1 MNGLYA
7 LTLIMIVYAL
17 GDMIATRTKA
27 IISMLFVASVV
38 FAVAFWNGLPATI
51 FSDSTLQ
58 AFASVTVGLLLVHM
72 GTTIKLN
79 DLIKQW
85 KTVVIV
91 LCSTIAICLGVYFV
105 GGLIIDKAMA
115 LIGAPILGG
124 GVVAFLVMSE
134 ALTKAGAEEAVV
146 VFGSLVL
153 VIQGVVGFPI
163 ASFLCK
169 KEALRLKGQIASG
182 ELTLNQPL
190 EDEESR
196 PAWRIFPKTPEAYNG
211 PNYLIAKLAIVA
223 CLAQWLSGLTGGK
236 VNMLVICLVLG
247 VLFREIGFLDEASLT
262 KANGF
267 TFVIGAVLVNVFAS
281 LANTTPSLVLS
292 MIGPLAV
299 VVVVGLATCAVVSIL
314 VGKIFHQSWYMSFA
328 LGVTALFG
336 FPGTLI
342 VPTEV
347 CKAVADSEEENQTL
361 LQSILPKMIIAGMVS
376 VSIVS
381 VVFAGVM
388 ASWA

>member
-7 LTLIMIVYAL
+7 LTIVMIVYAL
-17 GDMIATRTKA
+17 GDMIATKTKA

-38 FAVAFWNGLPATI
+38 FAIGFWNGLPATI
-51 FSDSTLQ
+51 FADSALQ
-58 AFASVTVGLLLVHM
+58 GFASVTVGLLLVHM
-72 GTTIKLN
+72 GTTIKLK
-79 DLIKQW
+79 DLIKEW
-85 KTVVIV
+85 KTVIIV
-91 LCSTIAICLGVYFV
+91 LCSTIAICLGVYFI
-105 GGLIIDKAMA
+105 GGIIIDKAMA

-124 GVVAFLVMSE
+124 GVVAFVVMSD
-134 ALTKAGAEEAVV
+134 ALKNAGENVI

-153 VIQGVVGFPI
+153 VVQGVVGFPL
-163 ASFLCK
+163 ASFFCK

-182 ELTLNQPL
+182 ELMLSKPL
-190 EDEESR
+190 EDDAAKSSF
-196 PAWRIFPKTPEAYNG
+196 RIFPKTPDDYNG

-223 CLAQWLSGLTGGK
+223 CLAQWLSGLTNGN
-236 VNMLVICLVLG
+236 VNMLVICLILG
-247 VLFREIGFLDEASLT
+247 VIFKEIGFLDEASLT

-281 LANTTPSLVLS
+281 LANTTPALVLS
-292 MIGPLAV
+292 MIKPLAV
-299 VVVVGLATCAVVSIL
+299 VVVIGLICCAIVAVL
-314 VGKIFHQSWYMSFA
+314 VGKIFHQSWYMSCA

-347 CKAVADSEEENQTL
+347 AKAVADSEDEKEVI
-361 LQSILPKMIIAGMVS
+361 LQNILPRMIIAGMVS

-388 ASWA
+388 ANWV

>member
-7 LTLIMIVYAL
+7 LTIVMIVYAL
-17 GDMIATRTKA
+17 GDMVATKTKA
-27 IISMLFVASVV
+27 IVSMLFVASVI
-38 FAVAFWNGLPATI
+38 FAVGFWNGLPATI
-51 FSDSTLQ
+51 FTDSALSG
-58 AFASVTVGLLLVHM
+58 FASVTVGLLLVHM
-72 GTTIKLN
+72 GTTIKLK
-79 DLIKQW
+79 DLAREW

-91 LCSTIAICLGVYFV
+91 LCSTVAICVGVYFL
-105 GGLIIDKAMA
+105 GSLFIDREMA

-124 GVVAFLVMSE
+124 GVVAFVVMSE
-134 ALTKAGAEEAVV
+134 ALQNAGEAVV

-169 KEALRLKGQIASG
+169 KEALRLKSEIVSG
-182 ELTLNQPL
+182 KLCLNKSL
-190 EDEESR
+190 DEDAAK
-196 PAWRIFPKTPEAYNG
+196 PAFRIFPKTPEAYNG
-211 PNYLIAKLAIVA
+211 ANYLIAKLAIVA
-223 CLAQWLSGLTGGK
+223 CIAQWLSNLTNGN
-236 VNMLVICLVLG
+236 VNMLVICLILG
-247 VLFREIGFLDEASLT
+247 VLFKEIGFLDEASLT

-281 LANTTPSLVLS
+281 LANTTPALVLS
-292 MIGPLAV
+292 MIKPLAV
-299 VVVVGLATCAVVSIL
+299 VVVVGLVCCAVVSIL
-314 VGKIFHQSWYMSFA
+314 IGKIFKQSWCMSFA

-347 CKAVADSEEENQTL
+347 AKAVASNDEEKEL
-361 LQSILPKMIIAGMVS
+361 ILQNILPKMIIAGMVS

-381 VVFAGVM
+381 VIFAGIM
-388 ASWA
+388 ANWV

>member
-1 MNGLYA
+1 MNGLIA
-7 LTLIMIVYAL
+7 LTIVLVVYAV
-17 GDMIATRTKA
+17 GDIIATKTKA

-51 FSDSTLQ
+51 FADSGLQ
-58 AFASVTVGLLLVHM
+58 GFAAVTVGLLLVHM
-72 GTTIKLN
+72 GTTIKLS
-79 DLIKQW
+79 DFIQEW

-91 LCSTIAICLGVYFV
+91 LCSTVAICLGVYFLGQV
-105 GGLIIDKAMA
+105 FIQPEMA

-134 ALTKAGAEEAVV
+134 ALASAGDNVI

-153 VIQGVVGFPI
+153 VVQGVVGFPI

-169 KEALRLKGQIASG
+169 KEALRLKGEYAAGNI
-182 ELTLNQPL
+182 TVVKPL
-190 EDEESR
+190 EATDGK
-196 PAWRIFPKTPEAYNG
+196 AKWKIFPETPAAYNG
-211 PNYLIAKLAIVA
+211 PNYIIAKLALVA
-223 CLAQWLSGLTGGK
+223 CLAQWISGLTGGK
-236 VNMLVICLVLG
+236 VNMLVICLILG
-247 VLFREIGFLDEASLT
+247 VLLREIGFLDEGSLT

-281 LANTTPSLVLS
+281 LANTTPALVLS
-292 MIGPLAV
+292 MVKPLAI
-299 VVVVGLATCAVVSIL
+299 VVVVGLLCCAVVAIL
-314 VGKIFHQSWYMSFA
+314 VGKIFKQSWYMSFA

-336 FPGTLI
+336 FPGTFI

-347 CKAVADSEEENQTL
+347 ANAVASNEEEKEVI
-361 LQSILPKMIIAGMVS
+361 LQKILPKMLIAGMVS

-381 VVFAGVM
+381 VVAAGIM
-388 ASWA
+388 AGWA